1 LKNTTYKHTI
11 RSVIVDAILVTLA
24 LILSYVERMLPIGLL
39 IPIPGIKLG
48 LANIVTIF
56 ALFYLGIKS
65 ALIISILRCVI
76 ASMLF
81 GGVYSFLF
89 SLSGA
94 LISLFLMSI
103 LMGGYNKYFSIFGIS
118 IGGAAAHNIG
128 QVIIATVMLQSTAV
142 LPYLSLLLF
151 SSLIT
156 GTLTGYISGK
166 LIDHFNI
173 IGISKIT
180 KPEEFK

>member
-1 LKNTTYKHTI
+1 
-11 RSVIVDAILVTLA
+11 
-24 LILSYVERMLPIGLL
+24 MFPIGLV

-56 ALFYLGIKS
+56 ALFYIDIKS
-65 ALIISILRCVI
+65 ALIISILRCII
-76 ASMLF
+76 AAMLF
-81 GGVYSFLF
+81 GGIYSFLF

-94 LISLFLMSI
+94 LISLFVMSI
-103 LMGGYNKYFSIFGIS
+103 LMEGYNRYFSIFGIS

-128 QVIIATVMLQSTAV
+128 QIIVASVLLKSMAV

-156 GTLTGYISGK
+156 GALTGYVSGK
-166 LIDHFNI
+166 LIDHFDK
-173 IGISKIT
+173 IGISKVI
-180 KPEEFK
+180 KPKSFK